1 MFSADKKLKIIRKL
15 KIEKYVP
22 TRIILPIYYE
32 HHMHRKL
39 NLKNPKTFS
48 EKLQWLKIYY
58 KDPIMTKLVDK
69 IEVREYIKKTLGEEY
84 LFPIIGIYDKFED
97 IDFNCLPQKF
107 VMKCNHDSGS
117 YVICANKDTF
127 DIQNAKNKINEHLK
141 QNYYYYWREWPYKN
155 IKPKILV
162 EEYMEDISSHDC
174 TDYKFLCFEGK
185 VDNVLVCSERQ
196 RGVKFHYF
204 DKQWNFKKYNY
215 EGLRETDDF
224 SMPKPEKFDE
234 MIEIAEK
241 LAGDFPC
248 IRVDLYY
255 INHKIYFGELTFF
268 PNAGFNADL
277 LDETD
282 YFFGEK
288 IKLKK
293 YYKEK

>member
-141 QNYYYYWREWPYKN
+141 LNYYYYWREWPYK
-155 IKPKILV
+155 KKIGRAHV
-162 EEYMEDISSHDC
+162 
-174 TDYKFLCFEGK
+174 
-185 VDNVLVCSERQ
+185 
-196 RGVKFHYF
+196 
-204 DKQWNFKKYNY
+204 
-215 EGLRETDDF
+215 
-224 SMPKPEKFDE
+224 
-234 MIEIAEK
+234 
-241 LAGDFPC
+241 
-248 IRVDLYY
+248 
-255 INHKIYFGELTFF
+255 
-268 PNAGFNADL
+268 
-277 LDETD
+277 
-282 YFFGEK
+282 
-288 IKLKK
+288 
-293 YYKEK
+293 